1 MFYFP
6 LYEVIIQYNNSTQ
19 FRFKQNTLDETK
31 DIEQKTSK
39 RRLYFNLILTTR
51 TLDQTH
57 WKDVE

>member
-31 DIEQKTSK
+31 DIEQKHRKDDFISTS
-39 RRLYFNLILTTR
+39 F
-51 TLDQTH
+51 
-57 WKDVE
+57 